1 LLDLELDCVHEIP
14 GHGTWLKVPLG
25 KLDTERMIPL
35 DEQTVELIDR
45 ITQIRSQ
52 GRPLP
57 HPHTHKPAQFLFTRQ
72 GHRLSQNAIRAEL
85 DRAASTAGLDHI
97 TPHQLRHTYATA
109 LVNAGVSLQSLMAL
123 LGHVSAQMSLRYGR
137 LFDTTVRAEYQ
148 RALTLAKDHLTAL
161 PATSTATAGRAL
173 PLADIT
179 GGTAW
184 TDTPAIKS
192 RLAGGFC
199 LRAPAQGACTY
210 ANICEHC
217 PNFRTDTSYLP
228 VLAAQ
233 RADTE
238 TLAKDAEQRG
248 WISEAERHRKL
259 IERLDAAIAQAQ
271 TG

>member
-1 LLDLELDCVHEIP
+1 MTLGAMLERVELGSCGLLDTTADRVAGP
-14 GHGTWLKVPLG
+14 GPAKGS
-25 KLDTERMIPL
+25 
-35 DEQTVELIDR
+35 
-45 ITQIRSQ
+45 RSS
-52 GRPLP
+52 RV
-57 HPHTHKPAQFLFTRQ
+57 
-72 GHRLSQNAIRAEL
+72 SCC
-85 DRAASTAGLDHI
+85 
-97 TPHQLRHTYATA
+97 HTYATA
-109 LVNAGVSLQSLMAL
+109 LVNAGVSLQALMAL
-123 LGHVSAQMSLRYGR
+123 LGHMSAEMSLRYGR
-137 LFDTTVRAEYQ
+137 LFDTTVRAEYE
-148 RALTLAKDHLTAL
+148 RALDLVKQQAKT
-161 PATSTATAGRAL
+161 PRAGRRSL
-173 PLADIT
+173 PLTDIT
-179 GGTAW
+179 GGADW
-184 TDTPAIKS
+184 KDTPLLKS

-248 WISEAERHRKL
+248 WISEANRHRRL